1 LSKRKPA
8 KKKKARTPAAAP
20 SRSRR
25 TKPAP
30 TVPVVGIGASAG
42 GLEAF
47 RELLLYLPE
56 RTGMAFVLV
65 QHLSPEHESNLASL
79 LARSTPL
86 PVVEASD
93 GQRLQPDHVY
103 VIPPGVLPALQD
115 GVLRFVARPRG
126 PGLPRV
132 IDHFLTSLAGEL
144 GPRAV
149 GVVLSGT
156 GSDGTRGLMA
166 IQAAGGATLAQA
178 PGSARFPGMP
188 QSAASE
194 GAVGREL
201 PLKDL
206 ARALAFLGPH
216 SHPAPA
222 PSPDESDF
230 ASEPEAMARI
240 FQLLKAAGDVDF
252 SQYKPTTIYRRLA
265 RRMLHCR
272 VAGLADYVTWLEA
285 HPAELDALRH
295 DLLIHVTSF
304 FRDPETFDALKR
316 DVISELLRGRDATT
330 PLRVWVPG
338 CATGEEAYSVAIC
351 FLEALATDSSSP
363 GLHVF
368 ATDLSEAAIEKA
380 RAGVYPGSIADH
392 VSPERLRRFFVK
404 VDGGYQVSKQ
414 VRGLCIFA
422 RQDLVGNPPFS
433 RLDLISCRNVFI
445 YLGPALQRKVLT
457 TLHYALNP
465 RGFLLLGS
473 SESVGPASD
482 LFSLY
487 DKRHKFYRKKGI
499 ASRSGFFLPR
509 VEALHPRHA
518 EALPSELAVAAPD
531 PQREA
536 DRIVLAQYGPPG
548 VIVNDALEIMNFRGH
563 TGAYLEPM
571 PGAASLQLLKMARE
585 ELSLELRAAV
595 RQAKRQGTRVRRE
608 RVRLREG
615 RSERRINIDVRPL
628 RASSSPH
635 ERYFL
640 ILFEEVLA
648 PPSAAVAPRGRIV
661 KGRAAPEEV
670 RALREELATTR
681 EHLQALLDDQ
691 ETAHEELRV
700 ANEESQS
707 TNEEL
712 QSTNEELE
720 TAKEE
725 LQATNEE
732 LTTVNEELESRNQ
745 ELSQVNS
752 DLNNLLGSTH
762 IATVMVGSDLRIR
775 RFTPM
780 AESLLKL
787 SPGDRGRPLMD
798 VHSPLLPADLGSV
811 ITQVTES
818 LATIERDVQAGDGR
832 WFQIRVR
839 PYKTVDSRIEGAV
852 MTVLDVDRLKRSL
865 DEARQARELS
875 QAILDTLRE
884 PFLLLDGSLR
894 VAFANPA
901 FYQVFQVTRE
911 QTEGHRVYELGNGQ
925 WNIPR
930 LRELL
935 EEILPRDLR
944 LRDFPVEHT
953 FESIGARR
961 MLLNAR
967 RLVGEAS
974 HPGRILL
981 SIEDVTGRT

>member
-1 LSKRKPA
+1 MSTRKPT
-8 KKKKARTPAAAP
+8 KKTRRTPARVP
-20 SRSRR
+20 SR
-25 TKPAP
+25 PAAALSP
-30 TVPVVGIGASAG
+30 TVPRVVGIGASAG

-47 RELLLYLPE
+47 NELLLYLPE

-65 QHLSPEHESNLASL
+65 QHLSPDHESNLASL
-79 LARSTPL
+79 LSRATPL
-86 PVVEASD
+86 PVVEARD
-93 GQRLQPDHVY
+93 GERLQPDHVY
-103 VIPPGVLPALQD
+103 VIPPGVLPALRD
-115 GVLRFVARPRG
+115 GVLRFTRRPRG

-132 IDHFLTSLAGEL
+132 IDHFLGSLAREL

-166 IQAAGGATLAQA
+166 IQTAGGATLAQA

-188 QSAASE
+188 QSASAE

-201 PLKDL
+201 PLKEL
-206 ARALAFLGPH
+206 ARALAFLGPRH
-216 SHPAPA
+216 ELA
-222 PSPDESDF
+222 PSPSSEEPDF
-230 ASEPEAMARI
+230 ASEPEAMARL
-240 FQLLKAAGDVDF
+240 FHLLKAAGGVDF
-252 SQYKPTTIYRRLA
+252 SQYKPTTIYRRLT

-272 VAGLADYVTWLEA
+272 MARLPDYVTWLES

-304 FRDPETFDALKR
+304 FRDPETFEALAR
-316 DVISELLRGRDATT
+316 DVIPELLRGRDTHA

-338 CATGEEAYSVAIC
+338 CATGEEAYSVTIC
-351 FLEALATDSSSP
+351 FLEAMAGITPAP
-363 GLHVF
+363 GLQVF
-368 ATDLSEAAIEKA
+368 ATDLSEAAIERA
-380 RAGVYPGSIADH
+380 RAGLYPDSITDH

-404 VDGGYQVSKQ
+404 VDGGYQVAKR

-422 RQDLVGNPPFS
+422 RQDLVSNPPFS
-433 RLDLISCRNVFI
+433 RMDLISCRNVFI
-445 YLGPALQRKVLT
+445 YLGPALQRKVLA

-465 RGFLLLGS
+465 RGFLVLGS

-482 LFSLY
+482 LFSLH
-487 DKRHKFYRKKGI
+487 DKRHKVYRKKGVTP
-499 ASRSGFFLPR
+499 RSGFFLAR
-509 VEALHPRHA
+509 VEAPHPQHA
-518 EALPSELAVAAPD
+518 EALPPELAVAAPD

-585 ELSLELRAAV
+585 ELSLELRAAL
-595 RQAKRQGTRVRRE
+595 RQVKRQGSRVRRE
-608 RVRLREG
+608 RILLREG
-615 RSERRINIDVRPL
+615 PHERRINIDVRPL
-628 RASSSPH
+628 RASSGGH

-640 ILFEEVLA
+640 ILFEEA
-648 PPSAAVAPRGRIV
+648 PEPPSRAEAPRVRGV
-661 KGRAAPEEV
+661 KGRVHPEV
-670 RALREELATTR
+670 RQLREELAATR

-745 ELSQVNS
+745 ELIQVNS

-762 IATVMVGSDLRIR
+762 IATVMVGGDLRIR

-787 SPGDRGRPLMD
+787 SPGDMGRPLVD
-798 VHSPLLPADLGSV
+798 VHSPLLPADLGAV
-811 ITQVTES
+811 ITQVTET
-818 LATIERDVQAGDGR
+818 LATIERDVQDAEGH
-832 WFQIRVR
+832 WFQLRLR

-865 DEARQARELS
+865 EEAQQARELAH
-875 QAILDTLRE
+875 AILDTLRE
-884 PFLLLDGSLR
+884 PFLLLDGALR
-894 VAFANPA
+894 VVFANPA
-901 FYQVFQVTRE
+901 FYQAFQVTRE
-911 QTEGHRVYELGNGQ
+911 QTQGRRVYELGNGQ

-930 LRELL
+930 LRDLL
-935 EEILPRDLR
+935 EEILPRDLW
-944 LRDFPVEHT
+944 LRDFPVEHA
-953 FESIGARR
+953 FENIGARR

-967 RLVGEAS
+967 RLIGESLA
-974 HPGRILL
+974 PGRILL